1 MINEQPL
8 DAKFRPP
15 SPPRHKP
22 KTEESAEIARLVD
35 EFLAKGGEIT
45 RDSRPTAFVS
55 QFGKKPAIAPA
66 DTAVW
71 HQKDEVLR
79 LMRKHKILTKKISG
93 KMRLPFSQIEA
104 YLKGLRC
111 PCKETQERIAATLD
125 LLIINRGK
133 DD

>member
-1 MINEQPL
+1 MEIIQHETRAFTPNIRPKL
-8 DAKFRPP
+8 DQ
-15 SPPRHKP
+15 
-22 KTEESAEIARLVD
+22 SAEIAAHIE

-45 RDSRPTAFVS
+45 RDVKPTAFVG
-55 QFGKKPAIAPA
+55 FWTKPKTAPV
-66 DTAVW
+66 DTAIW
-71 HQKDEVLR
+71 HQKYEVLR

-93 KMRLPFSQIEA
+93 KMKVPFSQIEA

-111 PCKETQERIAATLD
+111 PCKETQERIVATLD

>member
-1 MINEQPL
+1 MEIIQHETRVFTPNIRPKL
-8 DAKFRPP
+8 DQ
-15 SPPRHKP
+15 
-22 KTEESAEIARLVD
+22 SAEIAKQIE

-55 QFGKKPAIAPA
+55 QFGKKPAIAPK

-125 LLIINRGK
+125 LLIINKGK